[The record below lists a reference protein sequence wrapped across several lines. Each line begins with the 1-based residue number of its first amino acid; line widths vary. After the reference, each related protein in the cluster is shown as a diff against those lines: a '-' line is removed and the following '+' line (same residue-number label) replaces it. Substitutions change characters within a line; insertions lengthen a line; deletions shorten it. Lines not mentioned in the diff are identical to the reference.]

1 MKRSERVT
9 FDNGR
14 GQNLSARLELPL
26 DGHIRAW
33 AIFAHCFTC
42 SKDLRAVRSISAGLN
57 RHGIAVMNFDFTGL
71 GRSEGS
77 FAETT
82 FATDMQDLLAAASY
96 LEEEHHAPALLVG
109 HSLGGAAAI
118 QVASKLPSVKAIAT
132 IGAPFDPV
140 HVAEMFTEYETQ
152 IEEDGSA
159 QVTLA
164 GRPFTITKEFV
175 ESLRECDPK
184 KTIAEL
190 DRALLVLHAPLD
202 DTVGISN
209 ASKIFTAAKHP
220 KSFISLDGADHLMSN
235 EGDGRYAGEVIA
247 MWADRYLPDAEE
259 LLEHVPELEDAQ
271 VAVRTGREKYHTD
284 IRAGHHGLV
293 ADEPTKLGGTD
304 HGASPYDLLLASLGA
319 CTSMTLRM
327 YADRKDLPVE
337 SIEVR
342 LSHAKVH
349 KVDADGAED
358 KKSPKIDQI
367 TREIE
372 LQGDLT
378 DAQRQRM
385 LEIADMCPVHRTLH
399 SDISIQSSLA
409 ED

>member
-1 MKRSERVT
+1 MKQSERVT
-9 FDNGR
+9 FENGR

-71 GRSEGS
+71 GSSEGT

-82 FATDMQDLLAAASY
+82 FATDMQDLLAAAAF
-96 LEEEHHAPALLVG
+96 LEREHHAPSLLVG
-109 HSLGGAAAI
+109 HSLGGAAVIHA
-118 QVASKLPSVKAIAT
+118 ASELPSVKAVAT

-140 HVAEMFTEYETQ
+140 HVTEMFTEYEAQ
-152 IEEDGSA
+152 IEADGSA
-159 QVTLA
+159 QVVLA
-164 GRPFTITKEFV
+164 GRPFTITREFV
-175 ESLRECDPK
+175 ESLRECDPQ
-184 KTIAEL
+184 KTISKL

-202 DTVGISN
+202 NTVGISN
-209 ASKIFTAAKHP
+209 ATKIFTAAKHP
-220 KSFISLDGADHLMSN
+220 KSFVSLDGADHLMSR
-235 EGDGRYAGEVIA
+235 EEDGRYVGEVIA
-247 MWADRYLPDAEE
+247 MWASRYLPEAD
-259 LLEHVPELEDAQ
+259 LRDHVPAIEDAQ

-284 IRAGHHGLV
+284 IRAGHHGLI
-293 ADEPTKLGGTD
+293 ADEPRKLGGTD

-327 YADRKDLPVE
+327 YADRKELPLDSV
-337 SIEVR
+337 EVR
-342 LSHAKVH
+342 LTHAKVH
-349 KVDADGAED
+349 KLDANGIED
-358 KKSPKIDQI
+358 KKSPKIDKI
-367 TREIE
+367 SREIV
-372 LQGDLT
+372 LHGDLSR
-378 DAQRQRM
+378 AQRERM

-399 SDISIQSSLA
+399 GDITIRSSLA